1 MMAVAWIG
9 WVLAALLLGYTS
21 DRARAAGNAT
31 GAAFWG
37 TLTGGAFVVVLFI
50 TGAWARA

>member
-9 WVLAALLLGYTS
+9 WMVAALLLGYTA
-21 DRARAAGNAT
+21 DRARLSGNAT

-37 TLTGGAFVVVLFI
+37 MLAGGAIVVTLFI
-50 TGAWARA
+50 TGAWAGA